1 MDVKSVVNTPMAN
14 PIGAIAGGVAAYM
27 GAKKLLKLENK
38 WAVWGLAIAGVVVG
52 ATVQAKMKSKA
63 TLVKAVGAKA

>member
-1 MDVKSVVNTPMAN
+1 
-14 PIGAIAGGVAAYM
+14 M